1 MTAELSPAVADAV
14 RNLIDVLG
22 PVRDR
27 RLAEELLRS
36 ATGMIADQPATL
48 DLKIAASAVLEM
60 RDAYAMFAPYRGRK
74 KVAIFGSARTAAD
87 DPLYQQAR
95 EVAKQLGDHG
105 WMVITG
111 AGPGI
116 MQAAMEGAGRDMS
129 IGVSIRLPFEQ
140 GANPIIAGDAK
151 YVSMKYFFTRKLML
165 IKESSAFVCLPGG
178 FGTLDEMFEL
188 LTLTQT
194 GKGLPVPIVFLDTPG
209 DDYWENVAEL
219 IDDQLVARGLVAAAD
234 TDLYLITESAEDAV
248 TEIDHFYANYDS
260 LRYVGDLLVV
270 RMKMS
275 PTDAQLAQLNAEFGH
290 LCTRGSIGRIAA
302 LPLEVKE
309 NDNLDLQRVAFVF
322 AKHGFGD
329 LRQMI
334 DMLNT
339 FVP

>member
-60 RDAYAMFAPYRGRK
+60 RDAYAMFAPYRDRK

-151 YVSMKYFFTRKLML
+151 YVGMK
-165 IKESSAFVCLPGG
+165 
-178 FGTLDEMFEL
+178 
-188 LTLTQT
+188 
-194 GKGLPVPIVFLDTPG
+194 
-209 DDYWENVAEL
+209 
-219 IDDQLVARGLVAAAD
+219 
-234 TDLYLITESAEDAV
+234 
-248 TEIDHFYANYDS
+248 
-260 LRYVGDLLVV
+260 
-270 RMKMS
+270 
-275 PTDAQLAQLNAEFGH
+275 
-290 LCTRGSIGRIAA
+290 
-302 LPLEVKE
+302 
-309 NDNLDLQRVAFVF
+309 
-322 AKHGFGD
+322 
-329 LRQMI
+329 
-334 DMLNT
+334 
-339 FVP
+339 